1 MSDFNEY
8 KNMKISDINLSGMTL
23 AGQLQYLTGLK
34 SFKINEMNTSTFVFS
49 NENIDIR
56 ANEIKELTELIEK
69 IKKEIDSG
77 DSLEQDGE
85 LYLSD
90 VINIEKPKFNSN
102 NLIIAPV
109 GSGKSTLIENNL
121 MKNIKGTC
129 LMLVSNTHLKES
141 LVSTNEEERKL
152 KADRTFT
159 TNKKAIYGEGDSER
173 LVMTYAEFGKRL
185 LDKDKYL
192 NNIKHIYCDEIHS
205 LPEYETYGKS
215 WELIHAIQYL
225 FEKQEGKKIFYFT
238 ATDESLILLK
248 DKYKMIMS
256 EIKIFDY
263 RDYPNIKKYT
273 SLEIEKINHFRQ
285 IRNILIERNYKEDFL
300 KYGYKGLI
308 FTKLINTMK
317 TLEEMLIEEGFTPL
331 VLWSVNNKDNPMSEE
346 QLKARD
352 ELMKTE
358 KIPKPYNFLIING
371 AMREGWNLK
380 DNKVQLA
387 IMNTISETDQ
397 IQARGRIRS
406 NIAKLIIKDE
416 KELNTDSREIEVKE
430 KFLNRP
436 LDKND
441 KEELCIDLNIV
452 DNRGILVKWER
463 VKKILINN
471 DYVVD
476 DKTITIKKKRTRIS
490 VVSIEDENED

>member
-1 MSDFNEY
+1 MDEFNKY
-8 KNMKISDINLSGMTL
+8 KNLKISDINLSGMTL
-23 AGQLQYLTGLK
+23 SEQLQYLTELK
-34 SFKINEMNTSTFVFS
+34 GFKINEMNLSTFVFS
-49 NENIDIR
+49 NENIDTR
-56 ANEIKELTELIEK
+56 ANEIKELTELINK
-69 IKKEIDSG
+69 TRKEIDLG

-102 NLIIAPV
+102 NLIISPV

-159 TNKKAIYGEGDSER
+159 TNNKTVYGEGDSKR
-173 LVMTYAEFGKRL
+173 LVMTYAEFGKKL
-185 LDKDKYL
+185 IEKKDKYL
-192 NNIKHIYCDEIHS
+192 DDIKHIYCDEIHS

-215 WELIHAIQYL
+215 WELIRAIQYL

-238 ATDESLILLK
+238 ATDESLILLRN
-248 DKYKMIMS
+248 KYKMIMS
-256 EIKIFDY
+256 EIKTFDY

-285 IRNILIERNYKEDFL
+285 IRNILKERNYKGDFL

-308 FTKLINTMK
+308 FTKLISTMK
-317 TLEEMLIEEGFTPL
+317 SLEEMLIEEGFTPL
-331 VLWSVNNKDNPMSEE
+331 VLWSINNKDNPMTVE
-346 QLKARD
+346 QLEARN
-352 ELMKTE
+352 ELMRTE

-387 IMNTISETDQ
+387 IMNTSSETDQ

-406 NIAKLIIKDE
+406 NIAKLVIKVE
-416 KELNTDSREIEVKE
+416 TELDTTSRKIEVKD
-430 KFLNRP
+430 KFLDRP
-436 LDKND
+436 LDKED
-441 KEELCIDLNIV
+441 KEDLCIDLNII
-452 DNRGILVKWER
+452 DDKGILAKWRKVKSL
-463 VKKILINN
+463 LINN

-476 DKTITIKKKRTRIS
+476 DKTITIRKKRTRVSVIS
-490 VVSIEDENED
+490 KEDEE